1 MNVYSSGMAKRNLV
15 LLFILSFLVKSSL
28 AAEFITAKNWPKFAG
43 LEWGSS
49 KEVVKDTL
57 RKKGYKY
64 LIEGKD
70 KISNLLIFSGEL
82 IGQKVSV
89 VARLN
94 QYGVKNLT
102 TVEIIFEKSGKEYD
116 IAGIAQKLIPIL
128 KKKYGEFRNVQE
140 DKYASAAW
148 LESNSLAVGI
158 VALVVYIP
166 YSDELSVSYRSR
178 EHVIARREF
187 EKKEKQNREKSED
200 DF

>member
-1 MNVYSSGMAKRNLV
+1 MAKRNLV

-82 IGQKVSV
+82 SC
-89 VARLN
+89 VA
-94 QYGVKNLT
+94 
-102 TVEIIFEKSGKEYD
+102 S
-116 IAGIAQKLIPIL
+116 
-128 KKKYGEFRNVQE
+128 
-140 DKYASAAW
+140 
-148 LESNSLAVGI
+148 
-158 VALVVYIP
+158 
-166 YSDELSVSYRSR
+166 
-178 EHVIARREF
+178 
-187 EKKEKQNREKSED
+187 
-200 DF
+200 

>member
-148 LESNSLAVGI
+148 LESNSLA
-158 VALVVYIP
+158 ALVVYAP
-166 YSDELSVSYRSR
+166 YSDELCVSYRSR
-178 EHVIARREF
+178 EHVIARNEF

-200 DF
+200 ENDF